1 MHELGIVFH
10 IIDSL
15 ESVGRE
21 NQLTQVA
28 NVTLEIGEV
37 SGVVDSYLKDCW
49 KWASE
54 KSSLLRG
61 AKLITQEIPIG
72 TDPPGC
78 LHLPSK
84 TAYRR
89 LAPIAGNPRSAALK
103 YTLRVVVAEERLKEG
118 IKSREFLVKIRQY

>member
-37 SGVVDSYLKDCW
+37 SGVVDSYLTDHPGD
-49 KWASE
+49 
-54 KSSLLRG
+54 SSSDILRGLPSDLWNGGARKGMSILLRW
-61 AKLITQEIPIG
+61 
-72 TDPPGC
+72 
-78 LHLPSK
+78 
-84 TAYRR
+84 
-89 LAPIAGNPRSAALK
+89 K
-103 YTLRVVVAEERLKEG
+103 YISGGRKR
-118 IKSREFLVKIRQY
+118 I

>member
-61 AKLITQEIPIG
+61 AKLITQEIPAVTYCEDCHQTYG
-72 TDPPGC
+72 TVEHGKVCPFCSGGNTY
-78 LHLPSK
+78 LV
-84 TAYRR
+84 
-89 LAPIAGNPRSAALK
+89 AGN
-103 YTLRVVVAEERLKEG
+103 EFNIKE
-118 IKSREFLVKIRQY
+118 IEPC

>member
-61 AKLITQEIPIG
+61 AKLITQEIPAVTSDLWNG
-72 TDPPGC
+72 GARKGMSV
-78 LHLPSK
+78 LL
-84 TAYRR
+84 RW
-89 LAPIAGNPRSAALK
+89 K
-103 YTLRVVVAEERLKEG
+103 YISGGRKR
-118 IKSREFLVKIRQY
+118 I

>member
-61 AKLITQEIPIG
+61 AKLITQEIPAVTYCEDCHQTYG
-72 TDPPGC
+72 TVEHGKVCPGGARESMSV
-78 LHLPSK
+78 LL
-84 TAYRR
+84 
-89 LAPIAGNPRSAALK
+89 GGK
-103 YTLRVVVAEERLKEG
+103 YISGGRKR
-118 IKSREFLVKIRQY
+118 I